1 MRSGRLI
8 VLAVGIAVG
17 AWSTAPAQQPVQ
29 NPHGKLQE
37 ECALCHGAE
46 GWVPARVSAKF
57 DHAKRGMALV
67 GAHAQASCR
76 SCHTTLDFH
85 GVATACASCHQ
96 DVHRGELGTDCGRCH
111 TARSFLDRASMV
123 RAHQQTRFP
132 LSGAHLAVD
141 CEACH
146 QPAPQGQLAFV
157 AVPSGCVDCHR
168 PQYIAAKNPDHVAGA
183 FPLDCTQC
191 HAATIWTSA
200 RFNHD
205 ASGFPLTGVHRT
217 IACQQCHVSGFTA
230 LSTACV
236 SCHQQ
241 DYNGTTNPAH
251 APAGF
256 ATTCQDCHTTSGW
269 TGASFNHTWFPVPH
283 RTATQCTDCHLSATD
298 YSAFVCTNCH
308 TQSQTDPHHTTVS
321 GYVWNSTNCYACHRN
336 GRAG

>member
-1 MRSGRLI
+1 MRAARLLLTVGLACLGR
-8 VLAVGIAVG
+8 
-17 AWSTAPAQQPVQ
+17 STASAQQPVR

-37 ECALCHGAE
+37 ECALCHSSE
-46 GWVPARVSAKF
+46 GWTPAHVSAKF

-67 GAHAQASCR
+67 GAHAQAACR

-85 GVATACASCHQ
+85 GVATSCASCHQ
-96 DVHRGELGTDCGRCH
+96 DIHRGELGNDCGRCH
-111 TARSFLDRASMV
+111 TARSFLDRAGMV

-132 LSGAHLAVD
+132 LGGSHLTVD

-146 QPAPQGQLAFV
+146 QPAPQGRLAFV
-157 AVPSGCVDCHR
+157 AVASECVDCHR
-168 PQYIAAKNPDHVAGA
+168 PQYLAAKNPDHAAGA

-191 HAATIWTSA
+191 HAVTIWTSA

-205 ASGFPLTGVHRT
+205 GTGFPLTGMHRT
-217 IACQQCHVSGFTA
+217 LTCQQCHGSSGFTG

-236 SCHQQ
+236 SCHQL
-241 DYNGTTNPAH
+241 DYNNTNNPAH
-251 APAGF
+251 ATAGF

-269 TGASFNHTWFPVPH
+269 TGATFNHTWFPVPH
-283 RTATQCTDCHLSATD
+283 HTATQCSDCHLNASDFSIFA
-298 YSAFVCTNCH
+298 CTNCH
-308 TQSQTDPHHTTVS
+308 TQSQTDPHHTGVS